1 MAGGRPSEFNKI
13 WNNEDGLL
21 RIAGWARDGLSNEQ
35 IAKNMGINV
44 STLYDWQK
52 KYGEFAEALKKSKEI
67 ADRQVENAL
76 FKSCLDRVITVK
88 KCFKVKHVKYDNG
101 KRVAEDEEVVMAEE
115 EVPIPANTTA
125 QIFWL
130 SNRMPGS
137 YKRNPVDNNSSALEK
152 LDEILSKVTQGL
164 TK

>member
-76 FKSCLDRVITVK
+76 FKSCLDRVIKVK
-88 KCFKVKHVKYDNG
+88 KAFKVKHVKYDNG
-101 KRVAEDEEVVMAEE
+101 KRVSEDEEVICV
-115 EVPIPANTTA
+115 
-125 QIFWL
+125 
-130 SNRMPGS
+130 
-137 YKRNPVDNNSSALEK
+137 
-152 LDEILSKVTQGL
+152 
-164 TK
+164 

>member
-52 KYGEFAEALKKSKEI
+52 KYGEFAEALKKARRLLTDKSKMHFLKAAWIE
-67 ADRQVENAL
+67 
-76 FKSCLDRVITVK
+76 
-88 KCFKVKHVKYDNG
+88 
-101 KRVAEDEEVVMAEE
+101 
-115 EVPIPANTTA
+115 
-125 QIFWL
+125 
-130 SNRMPGS
+130 
-137 YKRNPVDNNSSALEK
+137 
-152 LDEILSKVTQGL
+152 
-164 TK
+164 